1 MEQPPNKQRRFF
13 RRLRAWS
20 RRQKANSE
28 KRRSEYLYLSGAK
41 RWRRWLINLHPESL
55 FSFFTSREGVWLVF
69 KIAFGGLCLL
79 TLLITFAYF
88 HYRSEVPATVLEL
101 QSCLEARVIEFYD
114 RQDQTLLWSL
124 QEGDECRA
132 VELDEISPHLVDAL
146 ISIEDKDFFSHPGY
160 KATSIARSA
169 INNLL
174 GRPLQGGSTI
184 TQQYIKNAIL
194 RDSGRSWERKIKEM
208 VLVPEIE
215 SRYSKEDIL
224 IAYLNTIYLGSNYSG
239 IEAASRGYFGKPAA
253 ELTLDESAYL
263 VASIN
268 APSAIWENP
277 ERHRQR
283 RDLVLSEMLRDGKIK
298 QTDYQQALKI
308 ETAAKLLPQDDL
320 ASKSDIEHAAYFV
333 TEARRQLEQALCP
346 SPDDCDSLQA
356 ANYRVVTSLNLAA
369 QTVVERS
376 LEETLDETA
385 DGFDN
390 AALIVINNRTKEVLA
405 LAGGRDF
412 QQPDFGQINNAVKPL
427 APGALWQPF
436 IYASLMEDSSQWG
449 PGRVLYDYPT
459 FGLEG
464 ETEGAGPLSMRQA
477 LAESRLTPAAKAAYL
492 SGYDRIGHLAESLG
506 LTADSGCRKDCHL
519 QQAQATG
526 FKVRFDDLV
535 NAYAALGSNGR
546 YQQLGYIRKI
556 SDDQGRTIYQRPMA
570 SSQILSADTAFM
582 INDILS
588 DDKRRSKS
596 LAGLEGLAFKAA
608 IGSKRQSNPFVAYLP
623 RLTLG
628 GWIGQQI
635 HDREA
640 PPAEEV
646 VAGQSLLV
654 RKFFQNWSNDSL
666 LDDRWSPPADLR
678 RLQTN
683 PRSGLIGSGSSDYYP
698 AGFKSEHLP
707 LPAIVAID
715 KASNSLATNCTP
727 PTALKELMTSALVP
741 ELDADRTAYRRWMLP
756 VWQNLGWRLDGRIP
770 SEADTLHACGDK
782 PPQISLQSQGNCR
795 QQCRLTI
802 KLLAGSHELWRVIV
816 NDGDEALSYD
826 ISGRSAEIVHLQQG
840 RPAAGRLTI
849 EVWDQALY
857 RRIHFFDPD

>member
-1 MEQPPNKQRRFF
+1 MREVLRVAWLVLRKDIRVESRSREVLYTTTFF
-13 RRLRAWS
+13 AASCVLV
-20 RRQKANSE
+20 
-28 KRRSEYLYLSGAK
+28 
-41 RWRRWLINLHPESL
+41 
-55 FSFFTSREGVWLVF
+55 FSFAFVRSGRPIEGAEAGIVWVALAYAGQLALGRAFEREL
-69 KIAFGGLCLL
+69 
-79 TLLITFAYF
+79 
-88 HYRSEVPATVLEL
+88 H
-101 QSCLEARVIEFYD
+101 
-114 RQDQTLLWSL
+114 
-124 QEGDECRA
+124 
-132 VELDEISPHLVDAL
+132 HDAL
-146 ISIEDKDFFSHPGY
+146 RGLLLAPVERGAIFAGKLLGIVLLMALVEVVVVFFVALFFSTP
-160 KATSIARSA
+160 
-169 INNLL
+169 
-174 GRPLQGGSTI
+174 
-184 TQQYIKNAIL
+184 
-194 RDSGRSWERKIKEM
+194 
-208 VLVPEIE
+208 
-215 SRYSKEDIL
+215 
-224 IAYLNTIYLGSNYSG
+224 
-239 IEAASRGYFGKPAA
+239 FF
-253 ELTLDESAYL
+253 
-263 VASIN
+263 
-268 APSAIWENP
+268 
-277 ERHRQR
+277 
-283 RDLVLSEMLRDGKIK
+283 
-298 QTDYQQALKI
+298 
-308 ETAAKLLPQDDL
+308 
-320 ASKSDIEHAAYFV
+320 EH
-333 TEARRQLEQALCP
+333 
-346 SPDDCDSLQA
+346 
-356 ANYRVVTSLNLAA
+356 
-369 QTVVERS
+369 
-376 LEETLDETA
+376 
-385 DGFDN
+385 G
-390 AALIVINNRTKEVLA
+390 
-405 LAGGRDF
+405 
-412 QQPDFGQINNAVKPL
+412 
-427 APGALWQPF
+427 
-436 IYASLMEDSSQWG
+436 
-449 PGRVLYDYPT
+449 
-459 FGLEG
+459 
-464 ETEGAGPLSMRQA
+464 
-477 LAESRLTPAAKAAYL
+477 
-492 SGYDRIGHLAESLG
+492 
-506 LTADSGCRKDCHL
+506 
-519 QQAQATG
+519 
-526 FKVRFDDLV
+526 
-535 NAYAALGSNGR
+535 
-546 YQQLGYIRKI
+546 
-556 SDDQGRTIYQRPMA
+556 
-570 SSQILSADTAFM
+570 
-582 INDILS
+582 LS

-840 RPAAGRLTI
+840 RPAGGRLTI